1 MIIRIE
7 DRVST
12 SINFNFHTWYEV
24 EIRLSDDPRQK
35 EAIDGIIWLR
45 RKKCVIYRLDII
57 FSIAHVAQLMVSKW
71 TSFARELLVDIRR
84 GISEEGYQTSKHVR
98 KLKNDNDWLIIC
110 DTWPGCLEKL
120 QFILTEPRQI
130 SNLRNQDV
138 SKEILSD
145 LVRKDIAEF
154 SDKCSYFQY
163 AILEMFKLALNNCSV
178 LKLCFFNQHPHFY
191 MYCKNVSHQYYATY
205 QDTKPHILS

>member
-57 FSIAHVAQLMVSKW
+57 FSIAHVAQVMVSKMN
-71 TSFARELLVDIRR
+71 FFCQRVIRR
-84 GISEEGYQTSKHVR
+84 Y
-98 KLKNDNDWLIIC
+98 
-110 DTWPGCLEKL
+110 P
-120 QFILTEPRQI
+120 
-130 SNLRNQDV
+130 
-138 SKEILSD
+138 
-145 LVRKDIAEF
+145 
-154 SDKCSYFQY
+154 
-163 AILEMFKLALNNCSV
+163 
-178 LKLCFFNQHPHFY
+178 
-191 MYCKNVSHQYYATY
+191 
-205 QDTKPHILS
+205 

>member
-57 FSIAHVAQLMVSKW
+57 FSIAHVVQFNGVKN
-71 TSFARELLVDIRR
+71 EILLSEDYLQ
-84 GISEEGYQTSKHVR
+84 ISVEGYPKRDSKLHNTS
-98 KLKNDNDWLIIC
+98 
-110 DTWPGCLEKL
+110 G
-120 QFILTEPRQI
+120 
-130 SNLRNQDV
+130 S
-138 SKEILSD
+138 
-145 LVRKDIAEF
+145 
-154 SDKCSYFQY
+154 
-163 AILEMFKLALNNCSV
+163 
-178 LKLCFFNQHPHFY
+178 
-191 MYCKNVSHQYYATY
+191 
-205 QDTKPHILS
+205 